1 MIDVG
6 SRIPLRFLVSDR
18 FRVGCKNNGTTH
30 FAYMLESSWR
40 DQKSAAGNGLQ
51 SEKSVVHA
59 GGMNREPEIGRRA
72 KA

>member
-40 DQKSAAGNGLQ
+40 DQKSTAERMDCKERNL
-51 SEKSVVHA
+51 
-59 GGMNREPEIGRRA
+59 
-72 KA
+72 